1 MQPKLGDARTVRE
14 MMHERLASE
23 RLASSET
30 ATCSRSLIATNS
42 AEITENFS
50 LATRKESHKINE

>member
-14 MMHERLASE
+14 MMHE